1 MQKMINDDN
10 CSVASA
16 TSTDSEWNSIQ
27 NKLSTNVMFQDDIDN
42 SSYSKG
48 GSRRPRMS
56 IGTINTQREEL
67 DLVRQSMEL
76 DDELEYLNAYIDSM
90 QENFK
95 IMFGEVTA
103 KQCID
108 EFTEK
113 NKRRPKSINYYSIIE
128 KLDLFSYPPVE
139 WGLRI
144 KDAIM
149 NSLQ

>member
-1 MQKMINDDN
+1 
-10 CSVASA
+10 
-16 TSTDSEWNSIQ
+16 
-27 NKLSTNVMFQDDIDN
+27 
-42 SSYSKG
+42 
-48 GSRRPRMS
+48 MS